1 MAKQSYPTMTSKKC
15 LQIFLIVLF
24 TSWAS
29 ISWGQEWTRFRGP
42 NGQGVSDAKMIPV
55 KWTENDYNWKIELPG
70 GGHSS
75 PVLWADKLFVTSSD
89 QRAGHSVLLA
99 LNALDGKELWQKKY
113 VLSKYRPNRLNSF
126 ATATPAVDA
135 EHVYVL
141 LTSPEETIL
150 AALDHA
156 GTEIWNRKFKG
167 VHCQHG
173 AGSSPIV
180 IDEVV
185 VFTHEHEGDGTD
197 SKNAWIAVNRKTG
210 RTSWTLERKT
220 SPKTSYSTPCVYSP
234 EAGGPQLI
242 FTSLAHGMTGV
253 DPSTGTVIWEAGT
266 VFISRVISSPVIADG
281 LLIGTCG
288 DYGAGKRL
296 IAIRPGT
303 GDKSSQ
309 PTEIYMIEGNSTPYV
324 PTSVAKDGLLFTFH
338 DRGDVSCLRSATGE
352 QLWQEKPAGRFFGS
366 PVWADGKLYCITVDG
381 DVVVVR
387 AAETYELL
395 AINPLGETSHSTP
408 AISGGRMYLRTFS
421 HLFSV
426 GSKKQ
431 P

>member
-1 MAKQSYPTMTSKKC
+1 MTSKKC